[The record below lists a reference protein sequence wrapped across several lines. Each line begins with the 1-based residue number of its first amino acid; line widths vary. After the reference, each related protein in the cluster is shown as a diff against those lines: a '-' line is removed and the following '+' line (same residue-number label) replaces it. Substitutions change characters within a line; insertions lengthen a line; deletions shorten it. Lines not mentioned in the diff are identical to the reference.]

1 MHRIKIVFAGL
12 LALSV
17 LAIAATAQ
25 ASRFDANVGAVYVLA
40 NGTAG
45 NQVIAYDRSAGGFL
59 VPAGSVSTGG
69 SGTGALLGDQGSL
82 VLSDDGHLLFAV
94 NAGSASISALA
105 VTGSGLKL
113 RTVAPSNGTTPVSV
127 ATHGKLVYVLNAGG
141 GGSISGYAISGNG
154 LEAIA
159 GSTQP
164 LGAGAAGAAQ
174 IQFSP
179 NGKSLVVTEKAS
191 STIDTFAVGSDG
203 RAGAAT
209 TSASVGATPFGFD
222 FDAHGHLLVSN
233 ASGSAS
239 SYAVGADGLLQ
250 TISGAVAANQSAP
263 CWLVANGNYAYTANG
278 GSGTI
283 SRFGLAADGA
293 LTLLDTPGAPAA
305 TLGATSH
312 PLDLATSSDGRFLY
326 NLTDGLH
333 RVSVFSVASD
343 GTLQPIETVG
353 DLPIGAEGIA
363 AS

>member
-1 MHRIKIVFAGL
+1 MHRIKFVLAGL

-17 LAIAATAQ
+17 LAVAATAQ
-25 ASRFDANVGAVYVLA
+25 AGRFDANAGAVYVLA
-40 NGTAG
+40 NGAAG
-45 NQVIAYDRSAGGFL
+45 NQVIAYDRTAGGSL

-94 NAGSASISALA
+94 NAGSASIAALA
-105 VTGSGLKL
+105 VTGAGLKL
-113 RTVAPSNGTTPVSV
+113 RTVVASNGTTPVSV
-127 ATHGKLVYVLNAGG
+127 TTHGKLVYVLNAGG
-141 GGSISGYAISGNG
+141 GGSISGYAITGNG
-154 LEAIA
+154 LKAID

-164 LGAGAAGAAQ
+164 LGAAAAGAAQ

-179 NGKSLVVTEKAS
+179 DGKTLVVTEKGS

-203 RAGAAT
+203 RAGAAK
-209 TSASVGATPFGFD
+209 TSASLGATPFGFD
-222 FDAHGHLLVSN
+222 FDARGHLLVSN

-263 CWLVANGNYAYTANG
+263 CWLVANGDYAYTANG

-283 SRFGLAADGA
+283 SRFAVGADGA

-312 PLDLATSSDGRFLY
+312 PLDLAVSSDGRFLY

-333 RVSVFSVASD
+333 RVSVFRIASD
-343 GTLQPIETVG
+343 GTLHPLETVG
-353 DLPIGAEGIA
+353 DLPAGAEGIA
-363 AS
+363 AR

>member
-1 MHRIKIVFAGL
+1 MHRIKLVFAGL

-25 ASRFDANVGAVYVLA
+25 AGRFDANAGAVYVLA
-40 NGTAG
+40 NGAAG
-45 NQVIAYDRSAGGFL
+45 NQVIAYARTSGGSL
-59 VPAGSVSTGG
+59 VPAGNFSTGG
-69 SGTGALLGDQGSL
+69 NGTGALLGDQGSL
-82 VLSDDGHLLFAV
+82 ALSDDGHLLFAV
-94 NAGSASISALA
+94 NAGSASVAALA

-113 RTVAPSNGTTPVSV
+113 RTVVPSNGATPVSV
-127 ATHGKLVYVLNAGG
+127 TTHGKLVYVLNAGG
-141 GGSISGYAISGNG
+141 SGSITGYTITGDGLKAIG
-154 LEAIA
+154 

-164 LGAGAAGAAQ
+164 LSAGAAGAAQ

-179 NGKSLVVTEKAS
+179 NGKSLVVTEKGS

-203 RAGAAT
+203 RTGGAT
-209 TSASVGATPFGFD
+209 TSASAGATPFGFD

-239 SYAVGADGLLQ
+239 SYAVGSDGVLQ
-250 TISGAVAANQSAP
+250 TISGAVAANQTAP

-283 SRFGLAADGA
+283 SRYGVAADGA
-293 LTLLDTPGAPAA
+293 LTLLDTPGVPAA

-312 PLDLATSSDGRFLY
+312 PLDLAVSSDGRFLY

-333 RVSVFSVASD
+333 RVSVFRIAAD
-343 GTLQPIETVG
+343 GSLSSIESIG
-353 DLPIGAEGIA
+353 DLPVGAEGIA